1 MIVHSLSIVTN
12 LAHPSKCTLYHT
24 IYFTFSKSP
33 TSSSG
38 SSVSCHSPQFAD
50 FPPNKPV
57 SGFAD
62 SRFSVQQIE
71 DQSVERLRHCSE
83 STNRGPVS
91 MISDFS
97 EMDNSVFSTQTK
109 GNGIRSLRDIPDD
122 NTMFKEPLPKVTLSR
137 ISGVSFRDRTLDMT
151 DGLSPPNGGSEANE
165 RSSPSKSSP
174 TNGNRTYGNIYD
186 KTFSSSFI
194 GNQHP
199 HYDSINESAFEA
211 THILEHDSKSKQRD
225 EGQGSQ
231 YELDRL
237 RSRMMAMEKLH
248 TMMKNEVEI
257 YRKMADQNKAKSD
270 SPLLQHLEEL
280 RQTRLNLERELRE
293 KEKDFETGKLSPFKV
308 NGYSFRGSN
317 YHFFF
322 IVAFCL
328 QYLFD
333 YKTGF
338 YVL

>member
-1 MIVHSLSIVTN
+1 
-12 LAHPSKCTLYHT
+12 
-24 IYFTFSKSP
+24 
-33 TSSSG
+33 
-38 SSVSCHSPQFAD
+38 
-50 FPPNKPV
+50 
-57 SGFAD
+57 
-62 SRFSVQQIE
+62 
-71 DQSVERLRHCSE
+71 
-83 STNRGPVS
+83 

-211 THILEHDSKSKQRD
+211 THILEHDNKSKQRD

-237 RSRMMAMEKLH
+237 RSRLMAMEKLH

-317 YHFFF
+317 YHFFNC
-322 IVAFCL
+322 CL
-328 QYLFD
+328 LYKLGSSHKGKNLLPVEQIHSFKSRLHFGKTLQTGSHEYCLPFETWPKKMRYTQTRYGKLFFEESTLLG
-333 YKTGF
+333 KQKSSNELLWGSFTLHAIHCSLHF
-338 YVL
+338 